1 MAFTSSDC
9 KDQHDRAD
17 RAIFRMLK
25 FADSG
30 ELDIALDKLNP
41 SVDRAVAFLQ
51 HAGSRL
57 LPGDSSC
64 VELTCVVL

>member
-1 MAFTSSDC
+1 MALSDC
-9 KDQHDRAD
+9 MNSHGIAD
-17 RAIFRMLK
+17 RAIFQMLK

-41 SVDRAVAFLQ
+41 SVDRCVVFLQ

-57 LPGDSSC
+57 LLGDS
-64 VELTCVVL
+64 